1 MDFFK
6 STPKPRKNRGRD
18 DQRGYNID
26 QYLWKQEDTQLYV
39 KLKAAAAAYYA
50 KV

>member
-6 STPKPRKNRGRD
+6 STSKPREKSGRD

-26 QYLWKQEDTQLYV
+26 QNLWKQEDIQLYI
-39 KLKAAAAAYYA
+39 KLKNAAAAYYA